1 MDKIH
6 GFLNASTYF
15 SEVVV
20 YSRHIARG
28 LTIVL
33 GLLYSLVIPISIFG
47 IYATH
52 TIDACQDDL
61 SVLVPSNSSTIQVA
75 YDPNAPTKKQVDDAC
90 KQAVNFYF
98 GTVVSTYSKELLQP
112 LATDNKGKQ
121 LESSPGASLAT
132 DNKEKLLG
140 SSPGATNKEGK

>member
-52 TIDACQDDL
+52 DL